1 MKKIVLLGGSNSI
14 LSDGIPKAMK
24 ANKDINFINLALSG
38 SASLQNVYEIIRKK
52 DEIEHADLL
61 ICESN
66 LNDKREDFHQRNLK
80 QIIRDIVIL
89 YEQLNMLNVKR
100 ILILLLPY
108 DHVQC
113 KNSKIIDNV
122 HRKLCQDYNFNVVD
136 MASFFHVIGVHDF
149 YMNLKD
155 SAHQLPSILYQL
167 GVSILNNLQLLSIHK
182 YNNATTGNVFTFYTP
197 KEISDSKI
205 EINNSLV
212 QETAYKV
219 SIKDIKE
226 NFSNQ
231 EDRYLIGAHYLHVTA
246 STKLSI
252 YKSLKEI
259 FLHSESDFSELSKW
273 LDRFRYLTSLLF
285 CDKSYLYGITEK
297 VNKLLSEDLMLD
309 KSIYFRKFDCLI
321 PDVLLFKSIIED
333 YNKVNLSQNPSDEIF
348 YNVNNQII
356 FGAVNRVKHH
366 LAYKLGQVMVYYSK
380 TIKGRLLMPIILSCV
395 MVNHKFTRKFNDKL
409 PPLSEYIDYE
419 QGMKIKQHLTY
430 QLGEALIYAHKNWYK
445 GGYVRLFFHIRKIKS
460 RKGKLQ

>member
-24 ANKDINFINLALSG
+24 ANKDINFINLALGG

-205 EINNSLV
+205 EIN
-212 QETAYKV
+212 
-219 SIKDIKE
+219 
-226 NFSNQ
+226 
-231 EDRYLIGAHYLHVTA
+231 
-246 STKLSI
+246 
-252 YKSLKEI
+252 
-259 FLHSESDFSELSKW
+259 
-273 LDRFRYLTSLLF
+273 
-285 CDKSYLYGITEK
+285 
-297 VNKLLSEDLMLD
+297 
-309 KSIYFRKFDCLI
+309 
-321 PDVLLFKSIIED
+321 
-333 YNKVNLSQNPSDEIF
+333 
-348 YNVNNQII
+348 
-356 FGAVNRVKHH
+356 
-366 LAYKLGQVMVYYSK
+366 
-380 TIKGRLLMPIILSCV
+380 
-395 MVNHKFTRKFNDKL
+395 
-409 PPLSEYIDYE
+409 
-419 QGMKIKQHLTY
+419 
-430 QLGEALIYAHKNWYK
+430 
-445 GGYVRLFFHIRKIKS
+445 
-460 RKGKLQ
+460 